1 MSTLLRRQV
10 ADADAKI
17 LAKEQELDRM
27 LRKQPDDLR
36 KVAEQSLQESDNS
49 AKAQKHITKFQKA
62 THPQRMALKK

>member
-36 KVAEQSLQESDNS
+36 KVADWVDDIS
-49 AKAQKHITKFQKA
+49 
-62 THPQRMALKK
+62 ALKQDIAALTLDVEAARRWLAMSV